1 MISSMMFNLDFLTIL
16 DEDDDEIFK
25 KKELKENVIEAHF
38 YMTDELHLLYR
49 AQAYPSNSKDQ
60 GFSIENSLRGKI
72 LHYCCFIQRLTT
84 VYKNLSRGN

>member
-38 YMTDELHLLYR
+38 
-49 AQAYPSNSKDQ
+49 
-60 GFSIENSLRGKI
+60 
-72 LHYCCFIQRLTT
+72 
-84 VYKNLSRGN
+84 